1 MIEAFK
7 IACNEN
13 LIIIVIIPTLIALF
27 ALIFGKQEF
36 RRAFKG
42 LIQTIVDLIWSN
54 NKYR

>member
-36 RRAFKG
+36 RKAFKG

-54 NKYR
+54 N